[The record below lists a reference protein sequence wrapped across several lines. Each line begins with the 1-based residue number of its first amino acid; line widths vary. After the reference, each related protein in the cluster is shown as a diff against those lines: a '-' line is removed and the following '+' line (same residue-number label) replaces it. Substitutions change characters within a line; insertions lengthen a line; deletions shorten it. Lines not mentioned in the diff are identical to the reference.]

1 MLYSIRK
8 IHKIQ
13 ALEKWA
19 DIHSSFIDS
28 LRKPSYIEQKRL
40 EYSLHV
46 SSILGMQPID
56 ELNSMIDRFFNG
68 SKISNFLKHH
78 PHIFADL
85 IRVIHKNW
93 EKSKENGWHIP
104 DDTITEIQQVF
115 LFRWRKEDSGVD
127 ISEFVKN
134 ITENSDFIE
143 YACRAEQKSILSMWS
158 YEFDLLL
165 RKNDKFNRKTATG
178 IIKKMIQSWIT
189 NNVPDFSEND
199 FSAIKS
205 RIFFYLGK
213 IFGIDT
219 NDIDWVQNIWQLA
232 WELVKLFENRSGN
245 DRKKAW
251 KVIQAFH
258 AWSDILNIE
267 SSYAERKE
275 KILKIPEKIQNIG
288 ITLNWRISSSKNQQ
302 WVERYFVSWIYNWY
316 TIKISWRS
324 KEVKSILKKLWG
336 TEDYVRWSSIRDEI
350 GISFTFPDNFSQAEK
365 VKLIADWSNIL
376 AHHWYILK
384 DKWELD
390 NDEEMDQ
397 VVNQSKKKP
406 LFRNRK
412 KALDPNVINASQSG
426 FMRLARNWA
435 FWTELQY
442 CKESVMEYKKRED
455 IIYKIQSAIMMLMRW
470 ENQASPQELYNLLS
484 QEIGKDQLENMM
496 DPETNNPLG
505 ITDHSQ
511 LMIYLIKGKILLPY
525 IWKKDGKVALLFTHR
540 EYERKFNQE
549 WDMTPLVNKRDINYK
564 RMIQY
569 INRLNS

>member
-1 MLYSIRK
+1 MLFSIRK

-19 DIHSSFIDS
+19 DIHSSFIDW
-28 LRKPSYIEQKRL
+28 LRKPSYIEQKRW

-46 SSILGMQPID
+46 STILGMQPKD
-56 ELNSMIDRFFNG
+56 ELNNKIDSFFNG

-78 PHIFADL
+78 PHVFADL

-93 EKSKENGWHIP
+93 ERSKEKGWHIP

-134 ITENSDFIE
+134 IAENSDFIE
-143 YACRAEQKSILSMWS
+143 YACQAEQKSILSMWS
-158 YEFDLLL
+158 YEFDILL
-165 RKNDKFNRKTATG
+165 RKNGRFNSKTTTD
-178 IIKKMIQSWIT
+178 IIKKIIQAWIT
-189 NNVPDFSEND
+189 NNVPDFSEKD
-199 FSAIKS
+199 FLAIKNQ
-205 RIFFYLGK
+205 IFSYLGK

-219 NDIDWVQNIWQLA
+219 NDIDWVQNMWQLA
-232 WELVKLFENRSGN
+232 WELAKLFENGSGN

-267 SSYAERKE
+267 SSYAERKQ
-275 KILKIPEKIQNIG
+275 KISKIPEKIQSMG
-288 ITLNWRISSSKNQQ
+288 ITLNWNISSSKNQQ
-302 WVERYFVSWIYNWY
+302 WVERYFVSWMYNWY
-316 TIKISWRS
+316 PIEISWRS

-350 GISFTFPDNFSQAEK
+350 GISFTFPDDFPQAEK
-365 VKLIADWSNIL
+365 INLIAKWSDL
-376 AHHWYILK
+376 FAHHWYILK

-397 VVNQSKKKP
+397 VTHKSSKKP
-406 LFRNRK
+406 LFRNRR
-412 KALDPNVINASQSG
+412 KALDPNIINASQSG
-426 FMRLARNWA
+426 FMRLTRNWA

-442 CKESVMEYKKRED
+442 CKKSVMEYKKRED
-455 IIYKIQSAIMMLMRW
+455 IIYKIQSAIIMLMRW
-470 ENQASPQELYNLLS
+470 ENQASPQELYNLLL
-484 QEIGKDQLENMM
+484 QEIGKDQLEKMM

-505 ITDHSQ
+505 ITDHSK
-511 LMIYLIKGKILLPY
+511 LMIYLIQKWILRPY
-525 IWKKDGKVALLFTHR
+525 IWERDGKVALLFTHSD
-540 EYERKFNQE
+540 YERKFNQE
-549 WDMTPLVNKRDINYK
+549 WDMTPLVNKKNRHY
-564 RMIQY
+564 REMIQY
-569 INRLNS
+569 INSLNS